1 MVDADGFLELIKTR
15 RSVRKFKAEPVP
27 RADIN
32 KMLDCVRF
40 APSASNTQPWYFVV
54 ADDPTDVAA
63 MADAVAAAVGKV
75 VDGIGSPRGKKEMD
89 AYAGYFTFF
98 RDAPA
103 IIAVFTAPYRALL
116 GRLLKRYAPEIGERI
131 GTHASEQSVAAAI
144 ENLMLAAH
152 ALGYGSVWMT
162 GPLFAKE
169 GLEEMLAPPDGYELA
184 ALVAVGRPAETTPPD
199 ELPDRKGL
207 DEIMRYL

>member
-1 MVDADGFLELIKTR
+1 MVDADGFLRLIKTR
-15 RSVRKFKAEPVP
+15 RSVRKFEPDTVP
-27 RADIN
+27 REDIE
-32 KMLDCVRF
+32 KMLECARF

-54 ADDPTDVAA
+54 ADDPADVVA
-63 MADAVAAAVGKV
+63 MADAVAAAVEKV
-75 VDGIGSPRGKKEMD
+75 VAGIDSARGKKELD

-103 IIAVFTAPYRALL
+103 IIAVFMTPYRALL
-116 GRLLKRYAPEIGERI
+116 GRLLKRYTPAVGELI

-169 GLEEMLAPPDGYELA
+169 ELEGMFAPPDGYELA
-184 ALVAVGRPAETTPPD
+184 ALVAVGRPAETPPD

-207 DEIMRYL
+207 EEIMRYL

>member
-1 MVDADGFLELIKTR
+1 MVDADAVLRLIKTR
-15 RSVRKFKAEPVP
+15 RSVREFEPETVP
-27 RADIN
+27 RADID
-32 KMLDCVRF
+32 KMLDCARF

-63 MADAVAAAVGKV
+63 MADAVASAVGKV
-75 VDGIGSPRGKKEMD
+75 VDGIDSPRGKKEMD

-103 IIAVFTAPYRALL
+103 IIAVFAAPYRALL
-116 GRLLKRYAPEIGERI
+116 GRLLKRYAPEVGERI
-131 GTHASEQSVAAAI
+131 GTHASEQSIAAAV

-162 GPLFAKE
+162 GPLFAKDE
-169 GLEEMLAPPDGYELA
+169 LEEMLEAPDGYGLA
-184 ALVAVGRPAETTPPD
+184 ALVAVGRPAVTPED
-199 ELPDRKGL
+199 KLPDRKGL
-207 DEIMRYL
+207 GEIMRYL

>member
-1 MVDADGFLELIKTR
+1 MVDADVFLRLIKTR
-15 RSVRKFKAEPVP
+15 RSVREFKPEPIP
-27 RADIN
+27 RADID
-32 KMLDCVRF
+32 KMLDCARF

-63 MADAVAAAVGKV
+63 MADAVVAAVGKV
-75 VDGIGSPRGKKEMD
+75 VGGIDSARGKKEME

-98 RDAPA
+98 RNAPA
-103 IIAVFTAPYRALL
+103 IIAIFAAPYRALL

-131 GTHASEQSVAAAI
+131 GANASEQSVAAAI

-162 GPLFAKE
+162 GPLFAKDE
-169 GLEEMLAPPDGYELA
+169 LEEMLEPPDGYELV
-184 ALVAVGRPAETTPPD
+184 ALVAVGRPAGTLD
-199 ELPDRKGL
+199 DKLPDRKGL
-207 DEIMRYL
+207 DEIASYL

>member
-1 MVDADGFLELIKTR
+1 MVDAEEFLELIKTR
-15 RSVRKFKAEPVP
+15 RSVREFKAEPVT
-27 RADIN
+27 RADIE
-32 KMLDCVRF
+32 KMVECARF

-54 ADDPTDVAA
+54 ADEPTDVAA

-75 VDGIGSPRGKKEMD
+75 VDGMDSPRGKKEMD

-98 RDAPA
+98 RYAPA

-162 GPLFAKE
+162 GPLFAKDE
-169 GLEEMLAPPDGYELA
+169 LEEMLSPPDGYELA
-184 ALVAVGRPAETTPPD
+184 ALVAVGRPEGTVGN

>member
-15 RSVRKFKAEPVP
+15 RSVRKLKSEAVP
-27 RADIN
+27 RADIE
-32 KMLDCVRF
+32 KMVECARF

-54 ADDPTDVAA
+54 ADGPTDVAA

-75 VDGIGSPRGKKEMD
+75 VDGIESPRGKKEMD

-162 GPLFAKE
+162 GSLFAKDE
-169 GLEEMLAPPDGYELA
+169 LEEMLEPPDGYELA
-184 ALVAVGRPAETTPPD
+184 ALVAVGRPDGTAD
-199 ELPDRKGL
+199 NELPDRKGL

>member
-1 MVDADGFLELIKTR
+1 MLDADEFIRLIKTR
-15 RSVRKFKAEPVP
+15 RSVRKFKPDAVLRE
-27 RADIN
+27 DIE
-32 KMLDCVRF
+32 KMLECARF

-54 ADDPTDVAA
+54 ADDRADVAA
-63 MADAVAAAVGKV
+63 MADAVAAAVEKV
-75 VDGIGSPRGKKEMD
+75 VGGIDSPRGKKEMD

-98 RDAPA
+98 RGAPA
-103 IIAVFTAPYRALL
+103 IIAVFTATYRALL
-116 GRLLKRYAPEIGERI
+116 GRLLKRYAPEVGERI

-169 GLEEMLAPPDGYELA
+169 ELESTLAAPDGYELA
-184 ALVAVGRPAETTPPD
+184 ALVAVGRPAERPSE

>member
-1 MVDADGFLELIKTR
+1 MSEADEFLRLIKTR
-15 RSVRKFKAEPVP
+15 RSVRKFKPDTVP
-27 RADIN
+27 REDIE
-32 KMLDCVRF
+32 KILECARF

-54 ADDPTDVAA
+54 AGDPADVAS
-63 MADAVAAAVGKV
+63 MADAVAAAIEKV
-75 VDGIGSPRGKKEMD
+75 VDGIDSARGKKELD
-89 AYAGYFTFF
+89 GYAGYFTFF
-98 RDAPA
+98 REAPA
-103 IIAVFTAPYRALL
+103 IIAVFATPYRALL
-116 GRLLKRYAPEIGERI
+116 GRLLKRYAPEVGELI

-162 GPLFAKE
+162 GPLFAKAE
-169 GLEEMLAPPDGYELA
+169 LEAMLGPPDGYELA
-184 ALVAVGRPAETTPPD
+184 ALVAVGRPAEAPSD